1 MFSLLVFFSPDQF
14 EKDNR
19 WPIHQRHVLYSLDTG
34 ITRLACIATILRTF
48 NRTVLTRTDTGCFV
62 TLHVP
67 ISYTK
72 RRMLDTCP
80 RSSSFCFLNHGEL
93 LNRSPWAFFFCRA
106 SCTYNWRIHHQWI
119 YSELSWLSVMCSK
132 WHTALGIY
140 THIVNL
146 LGITKHATSFHVRQ
160 KWKKSLSIQ
169 WPNYSFAYINLYS
182 VDNRLC
188 EQQLVGQEFA
198 KSRVHFVGGDF
209 PLIQASKVIN
219 MTSAVCPPPSMY
231 RDMHCSYN
239 SLTSFI
245 SPLHFCVPYIYR
257 FL

>member
-1 MFSLLVFFSPDQF
+1 MS
-14 EKDNR
+14 
-19 WPIHQRHVLYSLDTG
+19 I
-34 ITRLACIATILRTF
+34 
-48 NRTVLTRTDTGCFV
+48 
-62 TLHVP
+62 
-67 ISYTK
+67 
-72 RRMLDTCP
+72 
-80 RSSSFCFLNHGEL
+80 
-93 LNRSPWAFFFCRA
+93 FFFRA
-106 SCTYNWRIHHQWI
+106 SCTYNWRIHHQWL

-198 KSRVHFVGGDF
+198 KNRVHFVGGIF
-209 PLIQASKVIN
+209 PLSRPAKSSTWHQQSAHPHRCIETCTARTTLWLLSFLLYTFVFPIYIDFFRKQQPLYCPLQGPSFEMSHCTWLPFPIQSVHIRLGLFFSFFSVSKRYGLIN
-219 MTSAVCPPPSMY
+219 SEHLFAK
-231 RDMHCSYN
+231 
-239 SLTSFI
+239 
-245 SPLHFCVPYIYR
+245 PLRNDREWF
-257 FL
+257 FFMLK